1 MKEMIN
7 KEEIDKI
14 VRKILIVDK
23 KVDLDTVFDPFGV
36 IPCYRKCVKVGYKKG
51 LKEGIL
57 LWKK

>member
-1 MKEMIN
+1 MIN

-57 LWKK
+57 L